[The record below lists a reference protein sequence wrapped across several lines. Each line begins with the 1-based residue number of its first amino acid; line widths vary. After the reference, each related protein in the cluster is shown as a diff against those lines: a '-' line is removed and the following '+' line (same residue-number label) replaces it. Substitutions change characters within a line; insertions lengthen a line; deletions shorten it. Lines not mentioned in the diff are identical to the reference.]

1 MTEPAGW
8 IGVDA
13 SPSAAIDRLGADLD
27 ASLLAAGA
35 TLHGDPRW
43 VASLVDGTDKEARFY
58 TLRSAQ
64 ELKGL
69 AAFFVHPSEVRLA
82 LGELALASRPVRRL
96 DAPAAP
102 LVDAGGDRR
111 LEIAQLTALFAGVR
125 EQLAPDEVIF
135 LESVAQGTALF
146 DLVAGSRAPV
156 SGFLPLQNGRLYR
169 HRRAAIADSLDGYMK
184 QLVKHTRTDLR
195 SNRKRFAA
203 RASAG
208 GHGTRCFRTPDEV
221 PAFVAAAAAVS
232 RKTWQYRLM
241 GAGLRDEQALCRR
254 YVALAQRGWFRS
266 YVLYVGEKPIAFQL
280 GFVYRGRFYSE
291 QMGYDP
297 DWAPHHVGIFL
308 HTEIIADLA
317 ASNGA
322 VRELDFGNGDSLYK
336 KRLSTTSE
344 VEGYFYLIPSHRRGR
359 LLVAGIRT
367 TNAVSAVLGAV
378 LGRFG
383 LRTKVRDLMRR
394 LGVGQ

>member
-13 SPSAAIDRLGADLD
+13 SPPAAIDRLGADLD

-43 VASLVDGTDKEARFY
+43 VASLVDGPDKEARFY
-58 TLRSAQ
+58 TLRGAQ

-96 DAPAAP
+96 DALAVP
-102 LVDAGGDRR
+102 LADAGGERR
-111 LEIAQLTALFAGVR
+111 QEVAQLTALFAGIR
-125 EQLAPDEVIF
+125 EQLGPDEVIF

-169 HRRAAIADSLDGYMK
+169 HRRAAIADSLDGYLK
-184 QLVKHTRTDLR
+184 QLGPRTRADLR

-203 RASAG
+203 HVGAG
-208 GHGTRCFRTPDEV
+208 HDARCFRTPDEV

-232 RKTWQYRLM
+232 RKTWQYRLLT
-241 GAGLRDEQALCRR
+241 AGLRDEQTLRRR

-266 YVLYVGEKPIAFQL
+266 YVLYVGERPIAFQL
-280 GFVYRGRFYSE
+280 GFVYRGRFYAE
-291 QMGYDP
+291 EIGYDP

-322 VRELDFGNGDSLYK
+322 VRELDFGNGDSVHK
-336 KRLSTTSE
+336 ERLSTASRF
-344 VEGYFYLIPSHRRGR
+344 EGYFYLIPSHRRGR

-378 LGRFG
+378 LGRIG